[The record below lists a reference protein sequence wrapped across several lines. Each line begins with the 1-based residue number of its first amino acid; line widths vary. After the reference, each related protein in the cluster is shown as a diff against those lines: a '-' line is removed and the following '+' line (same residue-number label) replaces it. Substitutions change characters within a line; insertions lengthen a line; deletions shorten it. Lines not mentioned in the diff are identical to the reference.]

1 MPDDDLVDVG
11 LGELLGLDLV
21 LLGGAQEVVE
31 EGDVELQHLDELDDA
46 AVGDVELAVEVE
58 GPGVGVAAVLGDLP
72 VVDVAGELGGVL
84 VLLVLGLEGADA
96 HPVLLAEDE
105 AVHPDVLDEPSEVTA
120 LLGHEL
126 LEDEAAGGAQLVA
139 LGNLEVA
146 AVLDVGEDPRAPLTG
161 DEVERLLVHGAL
173 HALLVERAVGALLLD
188 VPAEGVGRALGRLAV
203 LLHALLEEAG
213 DGALA
218 RAHRSVEED
227 DALLGAVQL
236 RGGLEDVH
244 QLHQRDVEAEDRV
257 AAAEALVAEEVVAD
271 ELLLVVD
278 VLRLPVAEDHV
289 VDPLEGGAGHPR
301 VLANQIQVVLE
312 APLPVQLRV
321 LLAVLELRDALD
333 PRALRNSRH
342 VSSLSSGAPRRAGA
356 HKPHTGAGWD
366 RASVS
371 GAEGAGGSRRR
382 AWRLAGST
390 PSRATGTRGGD
401 FLTPRSLCVPLE
413 RFQCPPGPC

>member
-105 AVHPDVLDEPSEVTA
+105 AVHPDVLDEPSEV
-120 LLGHEL
+120 
-126 LEDEAAGGAQLVA
+126 
-139 LGNLEVA
+139 A

-257 AAAEALVAEEVVAD
+257 AATEALVAEEVVAD